1 MKFCPKCKSLLMP
14 KKKKGSVVMEC
25 TSCGYVDTKGAET
38 VIKETNKEKTKIE
51 IVDPHKADENLPTT
65 EATCEKCNNDTAF
78 YWLVQTRAAD
88 EAQTKFLR
96 CTKCGHTWR
105 DYS

>member
-14 KKKKGSVVMEC
+14 KKKKGTVVLEC
-25 TSCGYVDTKGAET
+25 SSCGFIDKSGAET
-38 VIKETNKEKTKIE
+38 VLKETTKEKSRIQV
-51 IVDPHKADENLPTT
+51 VDPKVTDENLPTT
-65 EATCEKCNNDTAF
+65 EEICEKCGNDTAY